1 MIITK
6 KHLPRR
12 VVLRGLGATL
22 ALPLLDSMVPAYAA
36 TRTTAA
42 NPVRRLAA
50 VYVPMGANM
59 PQWTPATE
67 GALELSPTLKV
78 LEPFRDQMLV
88 LSQLDSEGAMPRPD
102 DGGGAHSRVQP
113 SWATG
118 VHVKKT
124 DGPGFQAG
132 TSMDQ
137 IAAQQIGHETQL
149 SSLELALESV
159 DTAGACELGYTCAYT
174 ATIAWR
180 SPTAPLPMEVNPR
193 AVFERL
199 FGDSDSTDG
208 PSRLARARRNQSI
221 LDLVNDD
228 LSRLKIDIG
237 PDDRTKV
244 NEYLDAIRE
253 LERRIQK
260 AEEQSELELP
270 RVEKPVGV
278 PAEYEEHG
286 NLMFDL
292 LALAYQADLTRIGS
306 FMISRELS
314 VRTYP
319 EIGVSEP
326 HHPLSHHGNNP
337 EKLARQAKLNVFH
350 LQMFGRFL
358 DRLRS
363 IPDGDGTLLD
373 HTMVLYG
380 SGMSNSDQHLP
391 RAVPTLVVAGKDTGI
406 KTGTH
411 IRYPEGT
418 PLTNLQLT
426 LLERMNC
433 RMENFGDS
441 TGILNLLSI

>member
-12 VVLRGLGATL
+12 TILRGLGATI

-36 TRTTAA
+36 LRTTAA
-42 NPVRRLAA
+42 NPVRRLAS
-50 VYVPMGANM
+50 VYIPMGVNM
-59 PQWTPATE
+59 PQWTPQDAGT
-67 GALELSPTLKV
+67 LKLSPILKV
-78 LEPFRDQMLV
+78 LEPFQEQMLI
-88 LSQLDSEGAMPRPD
+88 LSNLDSEGAMPTPT

-137 IAAQQIGHETQL
+137 IAAEQVGHETQL
-149 SSLELALESV
+149 SSIELALESV
-159 DTAGACELGYTCAYT
+159 DTVGACELGYTCAYT
-174 ATIAWR
+174 STIAWR

-193 AVFERL
+193 AIFEQL
-199 FGDSDSTDG
+199 FGDSDSTDTA
-208 PSRLARARRNQSI
+208 SRLARARRNQSI

-228 LSRLKIDIG
+228 LSRLKIGIG
-237 PDDRTKV
+237 PNDKTKV
-244 NEYLDAIRE
+244 DEYLDAIRE

-260 AEEQSELELP
+260 AEEQSALELP
-270 RVEKPVGV
+270 TIAKPVGA
-278 PAEYEEHG
+278 PTGYEEHG
-286 NLMFDL
+286 RLMFDL
-292 LALAYQADLTRIGS
+292 LALAYQADLTRISS
-306 FMISRELS
+306 FMMGRELS
-314 VRTYP
+314 VRTFP
-319 EIGVSEP
+319 EIGISEP

-337 EKLARQAKLNVFH
+337 EKLARQAKLN
-350 LQMFGRFL
+350 MFQLKIFSHFL
-358 DRLRS
+358 ERLSS

-373 HTMVLYG
+373 HTMILYG

-391 RAVPTLVVAGKDTGI
+391 REVPTLVVAGKNTDI
-406 KTGTH
+406 KTQKH
-411 IRYPEGT
+411 LVLPKGT

-433 RMENFGDS
+433 QMESYGDS
-441 TGILNLLSI
+441 TGTLNLLSI

>member
-1 MIITK
+1 MIITQ
-6 KHLPRR
+6 KHLSRR
-12 VVLRGLGATL
+12 SVLRGLGATV

-42 NPVRRLAA
+42 NPVRRLAI

-59 PQWTPATE
+59 PLWTPATE
-67 GALELSPTLKV
+67 GPLELSPTLKV
-78 LEPFRDQMLV
+78 LEPFRDEMLV
-88 LSQLDSEGAMPRPD
+88 LSQLDCEGAMPRPG

-137 IAAQQIGHETQL
+137 IAAQEIGHKTQL
-149 SSLELALESV
+149 SSLELALEAV

-174 ATIAWR
+174 STIAWR

-193 AVFERL
+193 AVFEQM

-208 PSRLARARRNQSI
+208 PSRLKRARRNQSI
-221 LDLVNDD
+221 LDLVTDD
-228 LSRLKIDIG
+228 LSRLKINIG

-260 AEEQSELELP
+260 AEDQAELELP
-270 RVEKPVGV
+270 TVEKPVGA

-286 NLMFDL
+286 KLMFDL
-292 LALAYQADLTRIGS
+292 LVLAYQADLTRIGS
-306 FMISRELS
+306 FMMARELS

-319 EIGVSEP
+319 EIGIAEP

-350 LQMFGRFL
+350 LQVFGRFL
-358 DRLRS
+358 DRLRA

-380 SGMSNSDQHLP
+380 SGMSNSDQHVP

-406 KTGTH
+406 QTGRHT
-411 IRYPEGT
+411 RYPEGT

-426 LLERMNC
+426 LLERMDC

-441 TGILNLLSI
+441 TGTLNLLSI